1 MKNIVNKIFYVLKFI
16 LLIASFA
23 LSLLIIVKMYERLG
37 KSLKES
43 LSFFFPF
50 LAIFI
55 VFAINMVVDQKSVKD
70 NIFFNVTCCLVLLVI
85 SYIGYRTIFDKNMI
99 INNYMGYGM
108 SFNYYSEAVPSI
120 KMLLYGLVITDI
132 FLMFVKEDKKIIKE
146 ESTSEILLEKELIKQ
161 EPKEEN
167 VGKEIKEVR
176 RVPKKKNTYTPKPS
190 SRKRNE
196 QYSSKNK
203 YDNDKKKR

>member
-16 LLIASFA
+16 LLILSFA

-43 LSFFFPF
+43 LSFFLPF

-55 VFAINMVVDQKSVKD
+55 VFSINMVADQKAVKD
-70 NIFFNVTCCLVLLVI
+70 NMFFNITSCLVLLVI
-85 SYIGYRTIFDKNMI
+85 TYIGYRTIFDKNMI
-99 INNYMGYGM
+99 INSYMGYGM

-132 FLMFVKEDKKIIKE
+132 FLMFIKE
-146 ESTSEILLEKELIKQ
+146 EKKPIPIKLESKEPIIEKEEKQETVVKEEKELKT
-161 EPKEEN
+161 P
-167 VGKEIKEVR
+167 
-176 RVPKKKNTYTPKPS
+176 PKKKSTYTPKPS

-196 QYSSKNK
+196 QYTSKNK
-203 YDNDKKKR
+203 YTDKKKR